1 MKHGWLMAGTL
12 MVSGVFIAA
21 GTVKFGEP
29 SSLVA
34 QMEALRLPL
43 TVMFPWVAVFLP
55 GLEILLGVALW
66 FKNWRGAA
74 WLGIL
79 PLTAGFS
86 VILAW
91 AKLRGLEVSCGCF
104 GDVLHFSLSA
114 ALVRNG
120 VILVMGGLGLREEL
134 K

>member
-1 MKHGWLMAGTL
+1 MAGTL
-12 MVSGVFIAA
+12 LVSAVFVAA
-21 GTVKFGEP
+21 GVMKFGEP
-29 SSLVA
+29 SALVA

-43 TVMFPWVAVFLP
+43 PVMFPWLAVFLP

-66 FKNWRGAA
+66 FRDWRAAA

-79 PLTAGFS
+79 PLT
-86 VILAW
+86 VIFTAALAW
-91 AKLRGLEVSCGCF
+91 AKWRGLEVSCGCF

-114 ALVRNG
+114 ALARNV
-120 VILVMGGLGLREEL
+120 VILAIGAWGWREAR